1 MDNDLLN
8 IIQESDSRLYKGVSE
23 IEQEF
28 IKFVAQYVSEEFEMS
43 GGKISN
49 TTANKQK
56 LIALR
61 KKLIDAFQSKA
72 APDALRNYLADFDSV
87 AELNVKLLENSI
99 SKSEFE
105 KLTIENFSLEKQIL
119 SQSVID
125 TLSNKPTIVDS
136 FTPAIRQTLFE
147 SIALNR
153 TLKQTQAK
161 LKEAISTEK
170 KDSSLMRYVKQI
182 SKDSINQYSGSI
194 QDKASQLYELDGFRY
209 VGSLQDN
216 SRSTCVN
223 LVKGKGEFERLSLGG
238 NKYKVE
244 DIPKI
249 ISLSKDNDGWNPD
262 TKPETFATLRGGY
275 GCRHQVVYF
284 KLLPSD
290 LE

>member
-153 TLKQTQAK
+153 TLKQA
-161 LKEAISTEK
+161 
-170 KDSSLMRYVKQI
+170 DKQ
-182 SKDSINQYSGSI
+182 
-194 QDKASQLYELDGFRY
+194 R
-209 VGSLQDN
+209 
-216 SRSTCVN
+216 
-223 LVKGKGEFERLSLGG
+223 
-238 NKYKVE
+238 
-244 DIPKI
+244 
-249 ISLSKDNDGWNPD
+249 
-262 TKPETFATLRGGY
+262 
-275 GCRHQVVYF
+275 
-284 KLLPSD
+284 
-290 LE
+290 